1 MKLIR
6 NKKSFVLGML
16 TIFVSLFQFAICIW
30 ADKPNILFVAFL
42 LAVSGTISLINAISP
57 RFLGEKQYES
67 FEDERDV
74 YIASKCTTIASRA
87 MFLGVVLAMIV
98 FGILFMIFENTLF
111 LWVFVSLASCLLLF
125 SVVYL
130 IVNIYYEK
138 RM

>member
-30 ADKPNILFVAFL
+30 ADKSDYLFYAFL
-42 LAVSGTISLINAISP
+42 LAVSGIISLINAISP
-57 RFLGEKQYES
+57 GFLGEKQYES
-67 FEDERDV
+67 FEDERDIH
-74 YIASKCTTIASRA
+74 IASKCTAIASRVMFYGVILA
-87 MFLGVVLAMIV
+87 MFV